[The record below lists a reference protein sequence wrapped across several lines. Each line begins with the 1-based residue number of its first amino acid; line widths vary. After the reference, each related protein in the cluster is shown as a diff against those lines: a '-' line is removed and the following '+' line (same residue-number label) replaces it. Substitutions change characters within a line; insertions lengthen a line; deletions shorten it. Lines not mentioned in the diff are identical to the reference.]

1 MIVSTLPASQRILIR
16 TASKRVLIRTVT
28 LQNGPTASKR
38 VLIRTATTATTIR
51 KATDPNFFQ
60 KNCDPN
66 CRFAKWTNCPQKN
79 TDLNYYYY
87 CYYDPKEYWS
97 ELHPK
102 EYWSEQ
108 LRCKMYQLHPK
119 EHWPEL
125 ILLLI
130 RSERI
135 LIPTA
140 SKRILIR
147 TATLQNAPTDPK
159 GILIKTTSTTATT
172 ARKNTDPNC
181 LQKNARPNSYFAKWD
196 NWPQKN
202 TDPNY

>member
-1 MIVSTLPASQRILIR
+1 M
-16 TASKRVLIRTVT
+16 
-28 LQNGPTASKR
+28 
-38 VLIRTATTATTIR
+38 
-51 KATDPNFFQ
+51 
-60 KNCDPN
+60 C
-66 CRFAKWTNCPQKN
+66 
-79 TDLNYYYY
+79 
-87 CYYDPKEYWS
+87 
-97 ELHPK
+97 
-102 EYWSEQ
+102 
-108 LRCKMYQLHPK
+108 QLHPK

-181 LQKNARPNSYFAKWD
+181 LQKNARPNSYSAKWD
-196 NWPQKN
+196 GTTAPKRILTRTTSTTATTTRKN
-202 TDPNY
+202 TDPNCVQKNIDPNCYFAKWANCIRKSTGPNCNYCYYDPKGY